1 MVLTMHTN
9 DPPEPALDKNTTTYT
24 KTVDPGKSGLDGK
37 NTTTPEN
44 VEEAR
49 NARIALLTTPRH
61 KAAIEAAA
69 DEAGQTLTAY
79 VMRRALAGGMV
90 RP

>member
-1 MVLTMHTN
+1 MHTD
-9 DPPEPALDKNTTTYT
+9 DPQEPNLDKNTTTYT
-24 KTVDPGKSGLDGK
+24 KTVETGKSVLDGK

-44 VEEAR
+44 VEEPR
-49 NARIALLTTPRH
+49 NARIALLTTPSH

>member
-1 MVLTMHTN
+1 MHTN
-9 DPPEPALDKNTTTYT
+9 NPPEPALDKSTTTYT
-24 KTVDPGKSGLDGK
+24 KTVDPGKSGLPGK
-37 NTTTPEN
+37 KPPEA
-44 VEEAR
+44 VEEPR
-49 NARIALLTTPRH
+49 NARIALLTTPSH

>member
-1 MVLTMHTN
+1 MHKHDTQ
-9 DPPEPALDKNTTTYT
+9 EPNLDKSTTTYT
-24 KTVDPGKSGLDGK
+24 NTVDPGKSGLPGK

-44 VEEAR
+44 VEEPR
-49 NARIALLTTPRH
+49 NARIALLTTPSH